1 MYSKHK
7 DALPENTVYKIRE
20 AHTSIGLQMECS
32 LEKHVDGIYSAYL
45 QDPAG
50 KWNTAGKGTT
60 EEYCLAS
67 AYGESIE
74 HLCNHFAFDISKV
87 SGEAKRRY
95 GFLRYPD
102 EQLLPISAVE
112 TVAPAVF
119 ADMASCVGG
128 EGTTDELVEIWQG
141 ILASDT
147 TPFVPYYDVESGTD
161 VLLPDAVLSKLC
173 GSNGGG
179 SGNTPAEAIGHALD
193 EAIERYV
200 KYKIHYDKL
209 TPPTIS
215 KEILRQI
222 SPELFNLISRIEAEG
237 ELKIIVK
244 DASLG
249 KGFSVICVL
258 VIDEV
263 NQRYLSNFGAHPCF
277 EIALE
282 RCLTE
287 LFQDR
292 KCVSELLDRREMI
305 PWNGAPDSVI
315 SGVKNWV
322 SLLRD
327 DIGLLPDSIFDR
339 QTSWEFRPWPIIRD
353 YNNTAGMLH
362 QLSVL
367 KDNGFR
373 VFIRNNSFLG
383 FPVFKVYIPFMS
395 LSHQRFDSRL
405 VSEIRLADRFDDC
418 LLNGATHAE
427 KETICGCAF
436 SQDSFYLEMLL
447 RHWGAEDLS
456 ILYAAALFDTGRMQD
471 ALHMLGDTCLREGRF
486 MQRYLQLTLNGSP
499 AGEREHLLRLFFG
512 ENCGVWISAMETG
525 NAFDI
530 LREYSLAKGLV
541 RKTSPSQSV
550 AKAERDLLY
559 SRLKEVFLAYPIQ
572 QGESLRA
579 ILSGGAV

>member
-1 MYSKHK
+1 MYSKYK
-7 DALPENTVYKIRE
+7 DALPENTVCKIKE

-45 QDPAG
+45 QDPSG

-74 HLCNHFAFDISKV
+74 HLCNHFAFDIGRV
-87 SGEAKRRY
+87 SREAKCRH

-102 EQLLPISAVE
+102 EQILPISAVE
-112 TVAPAVF
+112 TIAPTVF
-119 ADMASCVGG
+119 ADMANCVGG
-128 EGTTDELVEIWQG
+128 KGTTDELVEIWQG
-141 ILASDT
+141 ILSSDT
-147 TPFVPYYDVESGTD
+147 TPFIPYYDVEAGMD

-222 SPELFNLISRIEAEG
+222 SPELSNLISRIEAEG

-263 NQRYLSNFGAHPCF
+263 NQCYLSNFGAHPCF

-287 LFQDR
+287 LFQDH
-292 KCVSELLDRREMI
+292 KCVSKLLDREEMM
-305 PWNGAPDSVI
+305 PWNSSPDSVV

-327 DIGLLPDSIFDR
+327 DLGYLPDSIFGQR
-339 QTSWEFRPWPIIRD
+339 ASWEFRPWPMIQD
-353 YNNTAGMLH
+353 YTNTAGMLH

-418 LLNGATHAE
+418 LLNGATPAD
-427 KETICGCAF
+427 KETICSCAL
-436 SQDSFYLEMLL
+436 SQNSFYLEMLL
-447 RHWGAEDLS
+447 RHWDAEDLS
-456 ILYAAALFDTGRMQD
+456 ILYAAALIDTGRIQD
-471 ALHMLGDTCLREGRF
+471 ALRMLSNTRLREGHF
-486 MQRYLQLTLNGSP
+486 MQRFLQLTLNGSP
-499 AGEREHLLRLFFG
+499 AGERKHLLRLFFG
-512 ENCGVWISAMETG
+512 ENCNVWISAMETR

-541 RKTSPSQSV
+541 RKASPSQSV
-550 AKAERDLLY
+550 AKTERDLLY
-559 SRLKEVFLAYPIQ
+559 IRLKEAFLAHPVQ
-572 QGESLRA
+572 QDKSLHA
-579 ILSGGAV
+579 ILSDGAV